1 MKKSLIIGVATLA
14 LTGTALIGTGIYA
27 ATADTTT
34 ESTEKSSRMERR
46 GGPEKMLETLKTT
59 LSSEA
64 YTALETLMKKHKI
77 EMEAAKSSSTTID
90 ETTMKAQHEA
100 FKTEMDALIAQYPEI
115 KTAMDAARPSG
126 EK

>member
-27 ATADTTT
+27 ATADTAT

-64 YTALETLMKKHKI
+64 YAALETLMNKHKT
-77 EMEAAKSSSTTID
+77 EMEAAKSSSTTAD